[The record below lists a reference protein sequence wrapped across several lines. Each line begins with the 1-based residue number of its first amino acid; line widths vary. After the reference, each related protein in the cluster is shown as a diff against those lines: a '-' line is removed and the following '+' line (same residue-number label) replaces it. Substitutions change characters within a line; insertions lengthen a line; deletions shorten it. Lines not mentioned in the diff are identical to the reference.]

1 MREARIL
8 VVDDDPDYLEVLA
21 VTLAGAGFDRVATE
35 IDALKA
41 AGRIDAGEPVDVA
54 LIDLT
59 MPEMDGAELLE
70 CIQNASPS
78 TECIMVTAVN
88 EAHTAVT
95 CIKKGAYDYLVKPV
109 PGEKLVATVQRA
121 LERKRLLDILELG
134 KGPGSLQLRRA
145 GAFRPILT
153 RSPAMRRLLKEAE
166 LHAASDVPIL
176 ITGESGTGKDLL
188 ARAIHQASARADKP
202 FTAVNMAAFNPS
214 LFDAEF
220 FGHSRGAFTGAEK
233 EREGYLEFTAGGT
246 LFLDEIGILPL
257 EVQGKLLRVLQDGE
271 FVKLGTNRRRRA
283 DVRFI
288 AATNENLERLMAGG
302 RFRKD
307 LFYRLRGGWLH
318 LPPLRQRSE
327 DIPLLTEHFLGT
339 ARPAGPAAI
348 SPAAQA
354 LLCRY
359 GFPGNVRE
367 LKSILQAAANLAGG
381 RPIEVRHL
389 PASLREAKPALD
401 NCGHRTDAEALVS
414 LEAVERAHILRAYQA
429 TGRNKARTASVLSI
443 GLNTL
448 RRRLARYGE
457 T

>member
-1 MREARIL
+1 K
-8 VVDDDPDYLEVLA
+8 V
-21 VTLAGAGFDRVATE
+21 
-35 IDALKA
+35 
-41 AGRIDAGEPVDVA
+41 
-54 LIDLT
+54 
-59 MPEMDGAELLE
+59 
-70 CIQNASPS
+70 
-78 TECIMVTAVN
+78 
-88 EAHTAVT
+88 
-95 CIKKGAYDYLVKPV
+95 
-109 PGEKLVATVQRA
+109 
-121 LERKRLLDILELG
+121 
-134 KGPGSLQLRRA
+134 PGSLQLRRA

-153 RSPAMRRLLKEAE
+153 RAPAMRRLLKEAE

-214 LFDAEF
+214 FFDAEF

-233 EREGYLEFTAGGT
+233 ERDGYLEFTAGGT

-339 ARPAGPAAI
+339 AGPAGPTAI

-367 LKSILQAAANLAGG
+367 LKSIIQSAANLAGG

-389 PASLREAKPALD
+389 PAPLRQARPALD
-401 NCGHRTDAEALVS
+401 DCGNQADTETLAS
-414 LEAVERAHILRAYQA
+414 LEAVERKHILKVYQA
-429 TGRNKARTASVLSI
+429 TGRNKARTAAVLGI

-448 RRRLARYGE
+448 RRKLTRYGE
-457 T
+457 VSG